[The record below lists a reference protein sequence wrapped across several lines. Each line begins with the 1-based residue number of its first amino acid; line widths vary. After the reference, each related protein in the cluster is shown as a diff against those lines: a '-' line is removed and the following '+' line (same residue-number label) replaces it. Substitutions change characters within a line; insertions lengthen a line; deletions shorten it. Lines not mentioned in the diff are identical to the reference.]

1 MWDIVIK
8 LGLEIHIGPM
18 RDIWAGSILWDKP
31 TYEQIMAH
39 KNRAMIVYAEGS
51 SPLEVLDE
59 LELKLKAWIE
69 NHKEVIK

>member
-1 MWDIVIK
+1 MWEAIEK

-31 TYEQIMAH
+31 KINQVMAH
-39 KNRAMIVYAEGS
+39 DSRAMIVYAEGS

-59 LELKLKAWIE
+59 LEIKLKAWIE